1 MGGLG
6 GRRRPLAIGRAT
18 RLLPGLLIILGAIAL
33 PVSAGGAGGE
43 RVHITT
49 NRLDLVFSVDGA
61 SPILWRACYP
71 SCALADGASGTSVQ
85 FTGDDEPSQARLI
98 LRGPGPP
105 LEPSIDLQRLR
116 FTAALTEDARARI
129 VTFQSDLPIPGVRLV
144 KSFEVSREG
153 YEVEMTV
160 RLLGPNAAA
169 FMTDRRLELELGA
182 GRRLFAAPAAGFAA
196 VLDRVSRVVVA
207 GGIVRVVG
215 DDRRDPTPLRAGDW
229 VGFRSRFWA
238 IVLRSDGPSVLE
250 SRSGARVAL
259 VSAPD
264 PERRSW
270 RYPFYSGP
278 LENRAL
284 IQADP
289 ALEEMLFSGLWSWL
303 RALSFALLFLLR
315 GLTALVGHP
324 GVAIVALA
332 VSVKVLLLPLTAVA
346 ERLQEKVNATQA
358 RLQPGLDAI
367 KAAHRG
373 EERARR
379 TLALYREEGV
389 HPLYTLKSLLG
400 FLIQLPVFIAVFDM
414 LAEDFDL
421 YRVSFLWISDLSRPD
436 ELLRL
441 PMCVPFFGCH
451 LNLLPFVMSGV
462 SLAALLRFHSPV
474 LTPPLVRRQRRNL
487 MGMTLLF
494 FLLFYTFPADMVL
507 YWTSTNLFQL
517 ASQELG
523 RLRRYRRRWN

>member
-1 MGGLG
+1 LG
-6 GRRRPLAIGRAT
+6 PVV
-18 RLLPGLLIILGAIAL
+18 L
-33 PVSAGGAGGE
+33 PVSAEEAGGS
-43 RVHITT
+43 RVHIATD
-49 NRLDLVFSVDGA
+49 RLDLFFSFDGA
-61 SPILWRACYP
+61 NPVMWRACHP
-71 SCALADGASGTSVQ
+71 SCAQADEAAGTSVR
-85 FTGDDEPSQARLI
+85 FTSNDDPPQARLI
-98 LRGPGPP
+98 LRGPG
-105 LEPSIDLQRLR
+105 STVNFQSLR
-116 FTAALTEDARARI
+116 FSADLTEDARART
-129 VTFQSDLPIPGVRLV
+129 VTFQSDLSIDGVRLV

-153 YEVEMTV
+153 YEVVMTV

-169 FMTDRRLELELGA
+169 FMA
-182 GRRLFAAPAAGFAA
+182 GRRLDLELEAGPGLFPAPTAGFAA
-196 VLDRVSRVVVA
+196 MLEGVSQVVV
-207 GGIVRVVG
+207 GNGSVSVVRAE
-215 DDRRDPTPLRAGDW
+215 RRDPVPLRAGDW
-229 VGFRSRFWA
+229 MGFRSRFWA
-238 IVLRSDGPSVLE
+238 MLLRSDGAGALEPRSATSVAVAPAHE
-250 SRSGARVAL
+250 PARL
-259 VSAPD
+259 
-264 PERRSW
+264 SW
-270 RYPFYSGP
+270 RYTFYSGP

-284 IQADP
+284 TRADP

-315 GLTALVGHP
+315 GLTALLGHP

-332 VSVKVLLLPLTAVA
+332 VSVKILLLPLTAVA
-346 ERLQEKVNATQA
+346 ERWQEKVNATQA
-358 RLQPGLDAI
+358 RLQPGIDAI

-421 YRVSFLWISDLSRPD
+421 YRVSFLWIQDLSRPD

-441 PMCVPFFGCH
+441 PMCLPFFGCH

-494 FLLFYTFPADMVL
+494 FLLFYTFPAGMVL
-507 YWTSTNLFQL
+507 YWTSTNFFQL
-517 ASQELG
+517 VGQELG
-523 RLRRYRRRWN
+523 RLRRHRRRSD